1 MKKTYWQ
8 EVHEQCAEKDNM
20 RLKTN
25 KYRCEQTII
34 TKLNGVPACT
44 IRTKSDYQFEWA
56 ENLKRPAMNAYCKLL
71 EQFVSVYPPSYQ
83 KPLEMIIDLEKL
95 KFESVFDIDMATGKM
110 AGIVNH
116 NEIVEK
122 WQEYK
127 KNMLDNYSFLRS
139 ADTKENVNAFIDSME
154 KVVVDE
160 KLLMAEFYGKM
171 IFLLLFDGYLVGKPN
186 YAATTDIE
194 FPSQL
199 FQGVKFPMTLTPRIQ
214 KESVES
220 VIYELKSSVS
230 DSVKLTERIKKEYDE
245 RFKPTIQ
252 YSFSSYDAQ
261 FNSHVLL
268 NEKERYVQEAECYI
282 IEEIVNNLNLTIH
295 CKIRQIV

>member
-44 IRTKSDYQFEWA
+44 IRTKSDYQFEWV

-110 AGIVNH
+110 AVLSITMRLLRNGRSIRRTCWIITV
-116 NEIVEK
+116 
-122 WQEYK
+122 
-127 KNMLDNYSFLRS
+127 SF
-139 ADTKENVNAFIDSME
+139 
-154 KVVVDE
+154 
-160 KLLMAEFYGKM
+160 G
-171 IFLLLFDGYLVGKPN
+171 
-186 YAATTDIE
+186 
-194 FPSQL
+194 QL
-199 FQGVKFPMTLTPRIQ
+199 IQ
-214 KESVES
+214 K
-220 VIYELKSSVS
+220 
-230 DSVKLTERIKKEYDE
+230 RM
-245 RFKPTIQ
+245 
-252 YSFSSYDAQ
+252 
-261 FNSHVLL
+261 
-268 NEKERYVQEAECYI
+268 
-282 IEEIVNNLNLTIH
+282 
-295 CKIRQIV
+295 

>member
-44 IRTKSDYQFEWA
+44 IRTKSDYQFEWV

-110 AGIVNH
+110 AGIV
-116 NEIVEK
+116 
-122 WQEYK
+122 
-127 KNMLDNYSFLRS
+127 
-139 ADTKENVNAFIDSME
+139 A
-154 KVVVDE
+154 
-160 KLLMAEFYGKM
+160 
-171 IFLLLFDGYLVGKPN
+171 
-186 YAATTDIE
+186 
-194 FPSQL
+194 
-199 FQGVKFPMTLTPRIQ
+199 
-214 KESVES
+214 
-220 VIYELKSSVS
+220 
-230 DSVKLTERIKKEYDE
+230 
-245 RFKPTIQ
+245 
-252 YSFSSYDAQ
+252 
-261 FNSHVLL
+261 
-268 NEKERYVQEAECYI
+268 
-282 IEEIVNNLNLTIH
+282 
-295 CKIRQIV
+295 

>member
-56 ENLKRPAMNAYCKLL
+56 ENL
-71 EQFVSVYPPSYQ
+71 SYQ

-154 KVVVDE
+154 KVIVDE

-230 DSVKLTERIKKEYDE
+230 DSVKLSERIKKEYDE

-282 IEEIVNNLNLTIH
+282 IEEIVNNLSLTIH
-295 CKIRQIV
+295 CKIRKIV